1 MKKGLFIVILLNGV
15 LWAQES
21 VPDSLQIEDRWTSF
35 DKVQHLSFSCLW
47 MLSVQ
52 YVLVNKGEFDEAE
65 AYPVAL
71 STGVLLGLGK
81 EWYDKHRPNGYF
93 SRRDLFADGVG
104 LALASLIILF

>member
-1 MKKGLFIVILLNGV
+1 MKKGLFIVVLLTGF
-15 LWAQES
+15 LWGQEAI
-21 VPDSLQIEDRWTSF
+21 PDSVRVEDRWTSF

-47 MLSVQ
+47 VLSVQ
-52 YVLVNKGEFDEAE
+52 YVLVNKSGYREAE

-93 SRRDLFADGVG
+93 SKRDLLADGVG